1 MEASPPKVGTIT
13 TIGVAGPDR
22 LDELRELW
30 LEMHHHHQQV
40 ATLQPLVADDEI
52 SWRRRRTRYLGWLM
66 AEDEAFLVIA
76 DRGPT
81 PVGYAMVHLVRG
93 PDDTWPLA
101 DRYADI
107 YSLSVAP
114 NARDQGIG
122 TRLLEFIDA
131 ELSRRGITDVV
142 LAVMV
147 GNADAQRLYEGRGFR
162 PAETVL
168 YRFGAK

>member
-1 MEASPPKVGTIT
+1 MDDT
-13 TIGVAGPDR
+13 TIGLAGPDR
-22 LDELRELW
+22 LDELRELF
-30 LEMHHHHQQV
+30 LAMHHHHQQV

-52 SWRRRRTRYLGWLM
+52 SWQRRRKRYLNWLM
-66 AEDEAFLVIA
+66 ADDEAFLVIA
-76 DRGPT
+76 DSGST

-107 YSLSVAP
+107 YSLSVASD
-114 NARDQGIG
+114 ARNQGLG
-122 TRLLEFIDA
+122 TRLLDYIDA
-131 ELSRRGITDVV
+131 ELSRRGITDVL

-147 GNADAQRLYEGRGFR
+147 GNDDAQRLYERRGFR

-168 YRFGAK
+168 YRFGRR

>member
-1 MEASPPKVGTIT
+1 MDVETISL
-13 TIGVAGPDR
+13 AGPDR
-22 LDELRELW
+22 VDDLRELW
-30 LEMHHHHQQV
+30 LALHHHHQQV
-40 ATLQPLVADDEI
+40 AVLQPLVADDEI
-52 SWRRRRTRYLGWLM
+52 SWRRRRTRYLDWLM
-66 AEDEAFLVIA
+66 ADDEAFLVIA
-76 DRGPT
+76 DSGST
-81 PVGYAMVHLVRG
+81 PVGYAMVHLMRG

-101 DRYADI
+101 ERYADI

-114 NARDQGIG
+114 DARDQGIG

-131 ELSRRGITDVV
+131 ELFRRGIGDVV

-168 YRFGAK
+168 YRFGAR

>member
-1 MEASPPKVGTIT
+1 
-13 TIGVAGPDR
+13 
-22 LDELRELW
+22 
-30 LEMHHHHQQV
+30 
-40 ATLQPLVADDEI
+40 
-52 SWRRRRTRYLGWLM
+52 M

-76 DRGPT
+76 ESGST

-101 DRYADI
+101 DRYADV

-114 NARDQGIG
+114 DARNRGLG
-122 TRLLEFIDA
+122 TRLLDFVDA
-131 ELSRRGITDVV
+131 ELSRRGITDVQ

-147 GNADAQRLYEGRGFR
+147 GNVEAQRLYERRGFR

-168 YRFGAK
+168 YRFGRR